1 MSEKENEDG
10 LQNLTEAEKYE
21 MEQIMVQKAFE
32 NSYKIVTK
40 KMTFDELLDVTSVF
54 GHKIQAILIYDPSEG
69 WDDDVLIDLIQYFED
84 EEEYEKCAELKKI
97 LDNYV

>member
-1 MSEKENEDG
+1 MNDKEHNEE
-10 LQNLTEAEKYE
+10 NLPELSEAEKYE

-32 NSYKIVTK
+32 NSYKVVTK
-40 KMTFDELLDVTSVF
+40 KITFDQLLELKGVF
-54 GHKIQAILIYDPSEG
+54 GQQAILIYDPSEG
-69 WDDDVLIDLIQYFED
+69 WDDRVIEDLIYYFED

>member
-1 MSEKENEDG
+1 MSDKENNEDD
-10 LQNLTEAEKYE
+10 LPELNESEKYE

-32 NSYKIVTK
+32 NSYKIITK
-40 KMTFDELLDVTSVF
+40 KTTFEELMNVKNAF
-54 GHKIQAILIYDPSEG
+54 GQRAILIYDPVDG
-69 WDDDVLIDLIQYFED
+69 WDKDVIEDLIYYFED

>member
-1 MSEKENEDG
+1 
-10 LQNLTEAEKYE
+10 

-32 NSYKIVTK
+32 NSYKVITK
-40 KMTFDELLDVTSVF
+40 KITFDKLLEAKSLF
-54 GHKIQAILIYDPSEG
+54 GQRAILIYDPAEG
-69 WDDDVLIDLIQYFED
+69 WDDMVLEDMIDYFEE